1 MDKEKQIEEM
11 ALTEVDILA
20 NDLNQHCADLAENY
34 CGDTTCLTCLAH
46 ALTAKGYRK
55 ASEVAREIFEE
66 FHNMLLK
73 IIRVV
78 DDELEKAIR
87 NNDEEAKF
95 VPACTKET
103 LQCVMLCLDELKKKY
118 IGKDTNATTK
128 MEEGK

>member
-66 FHNMLLK
+66 
-73 IIRVV
+73 IERTCV
-78 DDELEKAIR
+78 DTFGNFYIGATHG
-87 NNDEEAKF
+87 AF
-95 VPACTKET
+95 A
-103 LQCVMLCLDELKKKY
+103 ELKKKY
-118 IGKDTNATTK
+118 TESEKDK
-128 MEEGK
+128 